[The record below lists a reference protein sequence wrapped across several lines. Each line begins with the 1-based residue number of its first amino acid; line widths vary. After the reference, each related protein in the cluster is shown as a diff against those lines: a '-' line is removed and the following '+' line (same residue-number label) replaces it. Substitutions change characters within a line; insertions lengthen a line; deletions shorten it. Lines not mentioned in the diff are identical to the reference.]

1 MRQDLSL
8 SALVAGVIAV
18 VVSYAGPLVI
28 VFQAAQAAQLGP
40 ELLSS
45 WIWAI
50 SIGAGLTAITLSLR
64 FRAPVITAWST
75 PGAALLVTALPG
87 VTLPQAIGAYLFSA
101 ALITLF
107 GWSGWFDALM
117 KRVPR
122 AIAAAMLAGILLRFA
137 TDVLGAARSA
147 PMLVGAMFVLF
158 LVLKRLQPRYAIAG
172 VLLGGTAFAALAGD
186 LRLEALSLTWARPV
200 WTTPEFDLRT
210 MLGLG
215 LPLCLVTLTGQFV
228 PGIAVM
234 RAAGYTTPA
243 NPLVTTN
250 GIASLLLA
258 PFGAHGINLAAITAA
273 ICTGPEAHENP
284 ARRYVA
290 GVACGALYLVV
301 GAFGATLAALFAALP
316 HALVAAVAGLALM
329 GAIQNG
335 LGGAMADEGQREAA
349 LVTFVVTASGTVF
362 LGLGAAFWGLALGL
376 ATNAVLS
383 RGPTAFTQALRGWFS
398 ARWAPGERQA
408 P

>member
-1 MRQDLSL
+1 MRQDFSL

-28 VFQAAQAAQLGP
+28 VFQAAQAAHLGP

-101 ALITLF
+101 ALITFF

-137 TDVLGAARSA
+137 TDVLGAAHSA

-158 LVLKRLQPRYAIAG
+158 LLLKRLQPRYAIAG

-234 RAAGYTTPA
+234 RAAGYATPA
-243 NPLVTTN
+243 NPLVTAN
-250 GIASLLLA
+250 GLASLLLA

-273 ICTGPEAHENP
+273 ICTGPQAHENP

-290 GVACGALYLVV
+290 GVACGVLYLIV
-301 GAFGATLAALFAALP
+301 GAFGASLAALFAALP
-316 HALVAAVAGLALM
+316 HALVATVAGLALL
-329 GAIQNG
+329 GAILNG
-335 LGGAMADEGQREAA
+335 LSGAMAEESQRDAA
-349 LVTFVVTASGTVF
+349 LVTFVVTASGVTL

-376 ATNAVLS
+376 VTHA
-383 RGPTAFTQALRGWFS
+383 ALGHERS
-398 ARWAPGERQA
+398 ALTPPLRAWLASRWAPGERPA
-408 P
+408 R